1 MKIGLHYELARPTLD
16 THALFEETMAQ
27 VVLADQLGF
36 DYVWSVEHHFLTGF
50 SESTCPEVIHAAISQ
65 NTEQIRLGLGVI
77 VLPYH
82 NPVQV
87 AERVATLD
95 LSLIHI

>member
-50 SESTCPEVIHAAISQ
+50 S
-65 NTEQIRLGLGVI
+65 
-77 VLPYH
+77 
-82 NPVQV
+82 NPSGSWSN
-87 AERVATLD
+87 RFT
-95 LSLIHI
+95 IP